1 MVFKA
6 AKALLNTLM
15 RSRSLSLAVLR
26 TGGLE
31 EEDEDEVQELVAV
44 EPATPTREDGKPEE
58 DKDIGTTEALL
69 LDLEVIK

>member
-15 RSRSLSLAVLR
+15 RSRSLSFAVLR

-44 EPATPTREDGKPEE
+44 EPATPTREDGKLEE

-69 LDLEVIK
+69 LGLEVIK